1 MIKIISRK
9 SDLAIIQACLVGDA
23 IKDRKSDMFIEY
35 LYKDTRGDID
45 LTTPLSQLPEIGVF
59 TSDLRESLIN
69 EEADIAVHSWKD
81 LPINLTKGTKIIG
94 TLPRADMR
102 DIIFFKKKNLDKI
115 EKNKTLNLLT
125 SSPRREYNI
134 NTFLKNAL
142 PYKIEKISFDNI
154 RGNIPTRL
162 NKYFFGDADGIVLAK
177 AALDRLL
184 NNNTDL
190 SKDIRKILDSSNW
203 LIPPLSENPCAPA
216 QGAIAIE
223 VKDGRDDII
232 NLIREINDTETFE
245 SVQIERNILSSYG
258 GGCHQKI
265 GVSYEKRDFG
275 DVLTLKG
282 MTDDNIALNQRKIE
296 RKEESNNSWYNID
309 QNKIYPSDLKNYNFF
324 SRNNLKDH
332 IEEISS
338 LRSKNILASRAN
350 VLDGKIKIDSS
361 NILWSSG
368 VKTWFQ
374 LVKKGYWVNGSFD
387 SLGENEENLK
397 FIANN
402 DWVKLTH
409 KDSLDFFINDRL
421 FTYRLTKN
429 KITEDLSEKSHF
441 YWMSGSAFEYAIEQ
455 FPIILEKFHSCGPG
469 NTYEII
475 KKNVTEDRIKI
486 FLNYEDWKDEIT
498 NEKS

>member
-125 SSPRREYNI
+125 SSPRREYNL

-142 PYKIEKISFDNI
+142 PYQIEKISFDNI

-162 NKYFFGDADGIVLAK
+162 NRYFFGDADGIVLAK

-190 SKDIRKILDSSNW
+190 SKDIRKIFCFM
-203 LIPPLSENPCAPA
+203 I
-216 QGAIAIE
+216 
-223 VKDGRDDII
+223 
-232 NLIREINDTETFE
+232 
-245 SVQIERNILSSYG
+245 
-258 GGCHQKI
+258 
-265 GVSYEKRDFG
+265 
-275 DVLTLKG
+275 
-282 MTDDNIALNQRKIE
+282 
-296 RKEESNNSWYNID
+296 
-309 QNKIYPSDLKNYNFF
+309 
-324 SRNNLKDH
+324 
-332 IEEISS
+332 
-338 LRSKNILASRAN
+338 N
-350 VLDGKIKIDSS
+350 VLSI
-361 NILWSSG
+361 
-368 VKTWFQ
+368 
-374 LVKKGYWVNGSFD
+374 
-387 SLGENEENLK
+387 
-397 FIANN
+397 
-402 DWVKLTH
+402 
-409 KDSLDFFINDRL
+409 
-421 FTYRLTKN
+421 
-429 KITEDLSEKSHF
+429 
-441 YWMSGSAFEYAIEQ
+441 
-455 FPIILEKFHSCGPG
+455 
-469 NTYEII
+469 
-475 KKNVTEDRIKI
+475 
-486 FLNYEDWKDEIT
+486 
-498 NEKS
+498 

>member
-23 IKDRKSDMFIEY
+23 IKDIKSDLSIDY

-45 LTTPLSQLPEIGVF
+45 LTTPLSQQPEIGVF

-125 SSPRREYNI
+125 SSPRREYNL

-184 NNNTDL
+184 DNNTDL

-232 NLIREINDTETFE
+232 NLIREINDIETFE

-282 MTDDNIALNQRKIE
+282 ITDDNISLNQRKIE
-296 RKEESNNSWYNID
+296 RKEESKNSWYNID
-309 QNKIYPSDLKNYNFF
+309 LNKIYPSDLKNYNFF

-397 FIANN
+397 FIVNN

-409 KDSLDFFINDRL
+409 KDSLDFSITDRL
-421 FTYRLTKN
+421 FTYKLTKN
-429 KITEDLSEKSHF
+429 KITEDLSEKTHF

-486 FLNYEDWKDEIT
+486 FLNYEDWKDGIT
-498 NEKS
+498 NGKS

>member
-125 SSPRREYNI
+125 SSPRREYNL

-265 GVSYEKRDFG
+265 VVSYEKRDFG

-368 VKTWFQ
+368 VKT
-374 LVKKGYWVNGSFD
+374 
-387 SLGENEENLK
+387 
-397 FIANN
+397 
-402 DWVKLTH
+402 
-409 KDSLDFFINDRL
+409 
-421 FTYRLTKN
+421 
-429 KITEDLSEKSHF
+429 
-441 YWMSGSAFEYAIEQ
+441 
-455 FPIILEKFHSCGPG
+455 
-469 NTYEII
+469 
-475 KKNVTEDRIKI
+475 
-486 FLNYEDWKDEIT
+486 
-498 NEKS
+498 

>member
-23 IKDRKSDMFIEY
+23 IKDRKSDMSIEY

-94 TLPRADMR
+94 TLTRADMR
-102 DIIFFKKKNLDKI
+102 DIIFFKNKNLDKI

-125 SSPRREYNI
+125 SSPRREYNL

-162 NKYFFGDADGIVLAK
+162 NKYFLGDADGIVLAK

-223 VKDGRDDII
+223 VKDGRNDIV

-282 MTDDNIALNQRKIE
+282 ITDDNISLNQRKIE
-296 RKEESNNSWYNID
+296 RKEESKNSWYNID
-309 QNKIYPSDLKNYNFF
+309 LNKIYPPDLKNYNFF
-324 SRNNLKDH
+324 S
-332 IEEISS
+332 
-338 LRSKNILASRAN
+338 
-350 VLDGKIKIDSS
+350 
-361 NILWSSG
+361 
-368 VKTWFQ
+368 
-374 LVKKGYWVNGSFD
+374 
-387 SLGENEENLK
+387 
-397 FIANN
+397 
-402 DWVKLTH
+402 
-409 KDSLDFFINDRL
+409 
-421 FTYRLTKN
+421 
-429 KITEDLSEKSHF
+429 
-441 YWMSGSAFEYAIEQ
+441 
-455 FPIILEKFHSCGPG
+455 
-469 NTYEII
+469 
-475 KKNVTEDRIKI
+475 
-486 FLNYEDWKDEIT
+486 
-498 NEKS
+498 